1 MNTYATATAADVKA
15 LRALKTRA
23 ERQSQ
28 GRYLAEGEHLCGEA
42 IREAQAISLIVQS
55 GKETQYAQYLQS
67 GLPVQVLSAKAFDM
81 ISDTRTPQGIAALC
95 GLPDHVTATALGPR
109 IVALNGVQDPGNVG
123 TILRTMDAAGFTGL
137 LLDTS
142 SADPFSPKAL
152 RATMGAIFRLPVC
165 VCDILSDQLR
175 ALSGYDI
182 IAGSLD
188 GAPFYQRQPSGERV
202 CLLIGSEGAGL
213 SPQVTAM
220 ATQRVR
226 LPMPGRAESL
236 NAAIAASIM
245 MYDFV
250 RVWGQP

>member
-95 GLPDHVTATALGPR
+95 HLPDHVTATALGPR
-109 IVALNGVQDPGNVG
+109 IVALNGVQHGFFRNV
-123 TILRTMDAAGFTGL
+123 R
-137 LLDTS
+137 
-142 SADPFSPKAL
+142 ADFFVQRLQDFFPEL
-152 RATMGAIFRLPVC
+152 GAIHFQSV
-165 VCDILSDQLR
+165 
-175 ALSGYDI
+175 
-182 IAGSLD
+182 
-188 GAPFYQRQPSGERV
+188 F
-202 CLLIGSEGAGL
+202 
-213 SPQVTAM
+213 
-220 ATQRVR
+220 
-226 LPMPGRAESL
+226 
-236 NAAIAASIM
+236 
-245 MYDFV
+245 
-250 RVWGQP
+250 